1 MRHRMKLEIIN
12 IGHSVDK
19 VRHELVFMTI
29 DWLKI
34 YYSYSDIRNKNLL
47 MTNLINGNAPEN
59 VKYI

>member
-12 IGHSVDK
+12 IGHSVDN
-19 VRHELVFMTI
+19 VRHELVFMTS